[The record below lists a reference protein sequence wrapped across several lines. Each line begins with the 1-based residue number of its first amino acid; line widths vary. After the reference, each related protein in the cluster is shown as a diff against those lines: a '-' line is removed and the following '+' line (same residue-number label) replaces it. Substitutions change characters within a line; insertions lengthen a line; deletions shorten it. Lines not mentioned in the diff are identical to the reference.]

1 MDTYSENPCSAC
13 PRLVAG
19 CFATPARS
27 APAYDKIEASP
38 EGAKMTPHIE
48 PNFSKEEQI
57 AGLIDQISAY
67 IEQFHHGS
75 VELVEIEGDVIKV
88 RLGGACAECE
98 LSTQTLQGWVAG
110 TIRQFFPDAI
120 VVAV

>member
-1 MDTYSENPCSAC
+1 M
-13 PRLVAG
+13 
-19 CFATPARS
+19 
-27 APAYDKIEASP
+27 
-38 EGAKMTPHIE
+38 MTPHIE

-75 VELVEIEGDVIKV
+75 VELVEIEGHIIKV

-110 TIRQFFPDAI
+110 TIRQFFPDA
-120 VVAV
+120 VVIAVE